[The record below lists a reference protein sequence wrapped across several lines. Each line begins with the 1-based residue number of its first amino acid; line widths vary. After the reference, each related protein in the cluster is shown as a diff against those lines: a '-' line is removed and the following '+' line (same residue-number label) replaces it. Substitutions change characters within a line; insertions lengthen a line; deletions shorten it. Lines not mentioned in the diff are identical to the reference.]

1 MLGFA
6 LGLVQMILYGIYR
19 NGNKKASPQDSLK
32 SVVVANSLGG
42 VGEVFSVEED
52 VEKGMKREEEE
63 KKKNMEEV

>member
-19 NGNKKASPQDSLK
+19 NGNKKASPK

-42 VGEVFSVEED
+42 AGEVFPLEED
-52 VEKGMKREEEE
+52 VEKGIKREEEE
-63 KKKNMEEV
+63 KEKMNMEQV